1 MDKWWPK
8 GLRKGLQR
16 QRGIR
21 CDEVKNLVIPYV
33 NINDEVNKE
42 NQDND
47 CVVSLPGEPT
57 DDDEFNL
64 DVKG

>member
-1 MDKWWPK
+1 
-8 GLRKGLQR
+8 
-16 QRGIR
+16 
-21 CDEVKNLVIPYV
+21 LVIPDV